1 MTNTQSKLN
10 DVLSPKKILII
21 VPDGIGVRNYLY
33 STHFEKLAKN
43 AEVSI
48 WSGVPTEVLLK
59 NLKIS
64 QNNTVSIAD
73 LSLFSQPI
81 LSRFFW
87 ETASWARLKFF
98 SREVKNKSLLFNRAN
113 AKWSRVWR
121 LFLFCT
127 RFLGTLISWNYRLIS
142 LCDKLSKRFWG
153 EKTIRFYQ
161 KLLQHGEFDSIL
173 ITHQRVAQLMPICIA
188 ANRLG
193 VKVTSVIFSWDN
205 IPKAKLA
212 IQADYF
218 LVWSE
223 HMKEELQLYY
233 REIKAENI
241 FITGTPQ
248 FEFYFQQERI
258 LPRNEF
264 AQRFGLDINR
274 TWICYSGDDTT
285 TSPYDER
292 YLEDVLEAIATI
304 EEDIRPHVI
313 FRRAPVDF
321 SDRYDRVRE
330 KFKSL
335 VTFIDPILLSD
346 STIWNGFLTSP
357 EDVNLLVNMVRHC
370 ELVINIGST
379 MAHDFAVYDKPCI
392 YINYNVANRINWSIN
407 TIYKFEHFRS
417 MDGMNPVI
425 FLNDNSKWAETI
437 KYVMSNPDKVA
448 IDRKKWLRKIV
459 LHPLEKSSDRIID
472 QLLK

>member
-1 MTNTQSKLN
+1 MTNTHSKLN
-10 DVLSPKKILII
+10 HVSSSKKILII

-33 STHFEKLAKN
+33 STHFEKLAEN
-43 AEVSI
+43 AQVNI
-48 WSGVPTEVLLK
+48 WSGVPAEVLMK
-59 NLKIS
+59 NVEIPE
-64 QNNTVSIAD
+64 NNTVSITGLRLFD
-73 LSLFSQPI
+73 QPMLSK
-81 LSRFFW
+81 FFW

-98 SREVKNKSLLFNRAN
+98 SRKVKNKSLLFNRAN

-127 RFLGTLISWNYRLIS
+127 RFLGTLISSNYRLIS
-142 LCDKLSKRFWG
+142 LCDSLNKRFWSD
-153 EKTIRFYQ
+153 KTIRFYQ
-161 KLLQHGEFDSIL
+161 EELQRGEFGSIL

-188 ANRLG
+188 ADRLG

-218 LVWSE
+218 LVWSK
-223 HMKEELQLYY
+223 HMKEELQMYY
-233 REIKAENI
+233 REIKEDRI

-248 FEFYFQQERI
+248 FEFYFQQERV
-258 LPRNEF
+258 LPREEF
-264 AQRFGLDINR
+264 AQRFGLDVNR
-274 TWICYSGDDTT
+274 RWICYSGDDTT

-292 YLEDVLEAIATI
+292 YLEDALEAIATI
-304 EEDIRPHVI
+304 EDHIRPQVI

-321 SDRYDRVRE
+321 SNRYDQVRE
-330 KFKSL
+330 KFKDL
-335 VTFIDPILLSD
+335 VKFVDPILLSD

-392 YINYNVANRINWSIN
+392 YINYNVDNRINWSIN
-407 TIYKFEHFRS
+407 TIYKFQHFRS

-425 FLNDNSKWAETI
+425 FLDDKSKWAETI

-448 IDRKKWLRKIV
+448 LDRKKWLRKIV
-459 LHPLEKSSDRIID
+459 LHPLEKSSERIVD